1 MTLIKWINKPSIMND
16 LDYWLNN
23 LSLDS
28 PINFYNKSQSFIP
41 QFEVREIEDSY
52 QIFAELPGMNKKDI
66 NIEISDGMI
75 TLSGERSQT
84 ENKEKKYSYS
94 EISYGKFSRSFR
106 LPDDILSDK
115 VSAKMKDG
123 ILAIFIPR
131 MEALKPNVQKIAIK

>member
-1 MTLIKWINKPSIMND
+1 MTLIKWINKPSIIND

-23 LSLDS
+23 LSIDS

-52 QIFAELPGMNKKDI
+52 QIFAELPGMNKKNV
-66 NIEISDGMI
+66 NIEISDGII

-84 ENKEKKYSYS
+84 DSKEKKYSYS
-94 EISYGKFSRSFR
+94 ELSYGEFSRSFR

-131 MEALKPNVQKIAIK
+131 MEAVKPNIQKIAIK